1 MTEWSSK
8 QMKVWMWRRELHP
21 LGNQHSSCHG
31 GVEFHILVSLLPP
44 LIDPLKSL
52 TQKQTFALSSCFFP
66 PKSFYLHLSDCQH
79 FCFRHSQMIWSF
91 NLLKGLQQAVLHIN
105 HTELL
110 LHQDLTSLSK
120 LHMPQQKTY
129 TPAPTHTYVSE
140 SEAPVYRKVAAY
152 HIYCSFLWAVL
163 GSSIKSHLHFVCLG
177 ANVLLFHEGA
187 WCDNAAV
194 LLWEQM
200 RYYWGSEN
208 AKGTNWTVRQMH
220 RLRNCPED

>member
-1 MTEWSSK
+1 MELKTNESVDVTERAAPFREPTQFLSWWSRVSHFGFLVASSYRSSK
-8 QMKVWMWRRELHP
+8 KFDSKTNFCTV
-21 LGNQHSSCHG
+21 
-31 GVEFHILVSLLPP
+31 FLL
-44 LIDPLKSL
+44 
-52 TQKQTFALSSCFFP
+52 FP

-129 TPAPTHTYVSE
+129 SPAPTHTYVSE

-208 AKGTNWTVRQMH
+208 AKGSNWTVRQMH